1 MNFGL
6 LPLENGLKIR
16 DQNGNI
22 FAYNNEKE
30 VYECE
35 NRFKSLSNFRL
46 FINQFCFFTAN
57 LIQIRILTDHYSV

>member
-1 MNFGL
+1 MMFGL
-6 LPLENGLKIR
+6 LPLENGLKLQ

-22 FAYNNEKE
+22 YAYINKKE